1 MNRSQIAARI
11 DVLRNVIQ
19 QANQAYY
26 ELDEPELSDAEY
38 DRLFRELQDLEAAN
52 PNLLTPDSPTQRVG
66 SAPAAALHKHAHLR
80 PMLSLANAFSHE
92 ELVAWVERNTRL
104 NPDVVSADYTT
115 EIKIDGA
122 AVSLTY
128 DEGQLVMGASRG
140 NGIVGENLTAN
151 LKTIEDVPLVLRGRD
166 YPALMEI
173 RGEVYIPVDTF
184 RHLNREREEAGD
196 PPLANPRNAAAG
208 SLRQLDPAMTRARR
222 LRMLAFHIEPLRGT
236 LPART
241 HHEVLALLEQWGFRV
256 ESHHGLHP
264 NLGDVRQR
272 VIEVESLLSSLP
284 FAADGVVIKVNARN
298 LQEDLGVVG
307 GREPR
312 WAIAR
317 KFAPEVAI
325 TRLLDVKINVG
336 RTGALNPWAV
346 LEPVELGG
354 VTVSSATLHNQD
366 VVSAKDVRIGDWV
379 EVVRAGEVI
388 PQVLGPLR
396 ERRNGSE
403 RSFDFPVDCPA
414 CGEPVERPP
423 DEATVYCVNPA
434 CPGRIY
440 ESIVHFAS
448 RTAMDIRGLGA
459 ERIRQL
465 LEAGLVKDVSDL
477 YRVTPAQLVQLE
489 RFAKLSAEQLVRAI
503 EDSKARPLCCLLF
516 GLGIRHVG
524 KTVAVLLARHFG
536 TMERLA
542 AADQEAISAVPGVG
556 PVIAEA
562 VTDWFGNRDNH
573 DLVTRLGALGLQFS
587 EPDAVEQDGALNG
600 KTYVLTGSMEN
611 MTRDEARHHIERA
624 GGRVVG
630 GVTGKT
636 DTLVAGRDP
645 GSKLEA
651 AKQRGIE
658 IIDEAELRR
667 RLGLTLTT
675 DDGAR

>member
-1 MNRSQIAARI
+1 MSHGEIAERI
-11 DVLRNVIQ
+11 RLLRKVIQ
-19 QANQAYY
+19 EANQAYY

-38 DRLFRELQDLEAAN
+38 DRLFRELQDLEASH

-66 SAPAAALHKHAHLR
+66 SAPAEALHKHTHLR
-80 PMLSLANAFSHE
+80 PMLSLANAFSHD
-92 ELVAWVERNTRL
+92 ELMAWAERNIRL
-104 NPDVVSADYTT
+104 NPDVATADYTT

-128 DEGQLVMGASRG
+128 EEGKLVTGASRG
-140 NGIVGENLTAN
+140 NGVVGENVTTN
-151 LKTIEDVPLVLRGRD
+151 LKTIEDVPLVLRGES
-166 YPALMEI
+166 YPTLMEI
-173 RGEVYIPVDTF
+173 RGEVYIPLETF
-184 RHLNREREEAGD
+184 VHLNREREEAGD

-222 LRMLAFHIEPLRGT
+222 LRMLAFHVEPLRGSLAAT
-236 LPART
+236 T
-241 HHEVLALLEQWGFRV
+241 HHEVLTQLVQWGFRV
-256 ESHHGLHP
+256 ESHHRLHA
-264 NLGDVRQR
+264 NLEEVRKR
-272 VIEVESLLSSLP
+272 ISEVESMLSSLP
-284 FAADGVVIKVNARN
+284 FAADGVVIKVNPRN

-317 KFAPEVAI
+317 KFAPDVAI

-396 ERRNGSE
+396 DRRDGSE
-403 RSFDFPVDCPA
+403 RIFEFPRVCPA
-414 CGEPVERPP
+414 CSMPVERPP
-423 DEATVYCVNPA
+423 DEVMVYCVNPR

-440 ESIVHFAS
+440 EGIVHFAS
-448 RTAMDIRGLGA
+448 RSAMDIRGLGA

-465 LEAGLVKDVSDL
+465 LDAGLVKDVSDL
-477 YRVTPAQLVQLE
+477 YRLTPAQLVQLE
-489 RFAKLSAEQLVRAI
+489 RFAELSAEQLVAAI
-503 EDSKARPLCCLLF
+503 EASKNRPLSCLLF

-524 KTVAVLLARHFG
+524 KSVAVLLARHFG
-536 TMERLA
+536 TMEGLGA
-542 AADQEAISAVPGVG
+542 ANRETISAIPGVG

-562 VTDWFGNRDNH
+562 VTDWFGDPDHRA
-573 DLVTRLGALGLQFS
+573 LLTRLGAQGLLLS
-587 EPDAVEQDGALNG
+587 EPDAVERDGALKG
-600 KTYVLTGSMEN
+600 KTYVLTGSMET
-611 MTRDEARHHIERA
+611 MTRDQARQHIERA

-636 DTLVAGRDP
+636 DTLVAGHDP
-645 GSKLEA
+645 GSKLDA
-651 AKQRGIE
+651 ARKRGIE

-667 RLGLTLTT
+667 RLALTLTT